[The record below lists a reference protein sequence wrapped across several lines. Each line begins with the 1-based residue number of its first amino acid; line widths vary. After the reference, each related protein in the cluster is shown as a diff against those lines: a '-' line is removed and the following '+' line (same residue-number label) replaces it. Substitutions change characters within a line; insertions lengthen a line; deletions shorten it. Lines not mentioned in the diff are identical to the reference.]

1 MIDAD
6 KDWATYGVLVST
18 WQGHSSWSCTSAAGN
33 CDLVARDVELRSV
46 CGAGYMEGD
55 DFCAQQIVTWC
66 NVGLR

>member
-1 MIDAD
+1 MNAV
-6 KDWATYGVLVST
+6 KDWMTYGVLVST
-18 WQGHSSWSCTSAAGN
+18 WQGHSSRGCAAAARN

-55 DFCAQQIVTWC
+55 DFCAQQIVTRR